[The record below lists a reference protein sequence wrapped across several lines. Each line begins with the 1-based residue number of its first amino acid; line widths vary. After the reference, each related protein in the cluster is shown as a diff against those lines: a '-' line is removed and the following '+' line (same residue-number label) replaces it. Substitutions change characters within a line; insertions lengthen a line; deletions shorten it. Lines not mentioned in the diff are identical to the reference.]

1 MSQKVVFTDA
11 DTTSDPLYISASIAE
26 EQNELPSV
34 IDGLRINA
42 NGELI
47 LPTQKKRTFFIKGD
61 TIKLMSNEPVKPGT
75 SWSIN
80 IKYGDKAG
88 NNNVSSLI

>member
-1 MSQKVVFTDA
+1 MSQSVVFTDA
-11 DTTSDPLYISASIAE
+11 DITSDPLYISASIAE

-42 NGELI
+42 NGKSWTWI
-47 LPTQKKRTFFIKGD
+47 WQKTFWKGD
-61 TIKLMSNEPVKPGT
+61 TIKLISNEPVKPGT

-88 NNNVSSLI
+88 NNNVS